1 MQVAED
7 IARKY
12 ADTVCLGVGL
22 HRDYGAAQRMYVKR
36 GFVPDGSG
44 LWWQGKNLEPYADLK
59 NDDEV
64 VIYMSKKL

>member
-1 MQVAED
+1 
-7 IARKY
+7 
-12 ADTVCLGVGL
+12 
-22 HRDYGAAQRMYVKR
+22 MYVKR

-44 LWWQGKNLEPYADLK
+44 LWWQGKNLDPYADLK